1 MNLNSASEDYDNQKS
16 LMLFYRN
23 RIKIILI
30 NNNELKNENTPIV
43 QFGSKNEEITI
54 IKRVD
59 ISKA

>member
-1 MNLNSASEDYDNQKS
+1 
-16 LMLFYRN
+16 MLFYRN